1 MIRSALIVLVATT
14 LVPLRA
20 VADPPTAY
28 GPAVIDVTVASGD
41 TLDSVLDRAGVPAG
55 IRAEAALALAGVY
68 DLTDLRPGHRVEWT
82 AASGDPTSLTRLSLF
97 VEDGVEIALTFNGQ
111 GDSRAP

>member
-55 IRAEAALALAGVY
+55 IRAEAARFVQ
-68 DLTDLRPGHRVEWT
+68 PGSS
-82 AASGDPTSLTRLSLF
+82 A
-97 VEDGVEIALTFNGQ
+97 ALTQ
-111 GDSRAP
+111 EQAC